1 MISTP
6 LFYSDILTK
15 SKVGNPAQISDLLNQ
30 INLEQLGI
38 PSVENSNQGCWRSQ
52 TKWNNLGWLLDELAG
67 LVSTAVDHYQN
78 LDPSCQLSKKFGIE
92 MWTNV
97 NSPNSRNILHS
108 HKSANFSAVYYLQ
121 STGTGS
127 LRLINPANIL
137 GDCNRRGPFTRDFE
151 FAPVD
156 GDLILW
162 PAWIPHEVEVNL
174 SNQNRINL
182 AFDIYVE

>member
-1 MISTP
+1 MNSIP

-15 SKVGNPAQISDLLNQ
+15 SKVGNQIQVSDLLNQ
-30 INLEQLGI
+30 INIEQLVI
-38 PSVENSNQGCWRSQ
+38 PSTENTNKGCWRSQ
-52 TKWNNLGWLLDELAG
+52 RKWDNLDWLLDELAG
-67 LVSTAVDHYQN
+67 LVSIAVDHYQQ

-97 NSPNSRNILHS
+97 NSPNSRNVLHS

-121 STGTGS
+121 STGTGA
-127 LRLINPANIL
+127 LRLLNPANIL

-151 FAPVD
+151 FTPKD

-174 SNQNRINL
+174 SDQDRINL
-182 AFDIYVE
+182 VFDIYVE